1 MTIAAPVAVAVPPR
15 LDLTVT
21 VVGGTRTAGVT
32 LVLEITADTSVFQ
45 NGAAPHTAPP
55 AVVPG
60 GSAAVKSS
68 GTLIG
73 SALLPGT
80 MAGKVLLKKVA
91 AIVMPSGGGVAV
103 EVRLMV
109 SSPL

>member
-1 MTIAAPVAVAVPPR
+1 MAAPVAVAVPPR

-32 LVLEITADTSVFQ
+32 LVLAITPDTSVIQ
-45 NGAAPHTAPP
+45 HGVAPHTAPA

-60 GSAAVKSS
+60 GSAAVNSS

-73 SALLPGT
+73 RALLPGT
-80 MAGKVLLKKVA
+80 LAGNVLLKNVA
-91 AIVMPSGGGVAV
+91 VIVMPTGGGVAD
-103 EVRLMV
+103 EVTLMV
-109 SSPL
+109 SLPR